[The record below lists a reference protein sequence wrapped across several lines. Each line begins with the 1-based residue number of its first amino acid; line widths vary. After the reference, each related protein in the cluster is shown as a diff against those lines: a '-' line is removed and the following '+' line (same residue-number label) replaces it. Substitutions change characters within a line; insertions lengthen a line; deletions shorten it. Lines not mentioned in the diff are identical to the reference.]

1 VLAINGQ
8 ATASCLES
16 NFMRLFT
23 EVPDRTG
30 WTGAGAAL
38 MDTAADSQA
47 RRAKRRWG
55 VIGLRKTGSRA
66 HRPPGER
73 V

>member
-1 VLAINGQ
+1 
-8 ATASCLES
+8 
-16 NFMRLFT
+16 MRLFT
-23 EVPDRTG
+23 EVLDRTR
-30 WTGAGAAL
+30 WTGAGVAL
-38 MDTAADSQA
+38 MGTAADSQA

-55 VIGLRKTGSRA
+55 VIGSWKTGSPA